1 MFILVLLFYLLE
13 KIIKLVTNSKNFF
26 IYIILI
32 LLFYS
37 SSANSLSNNVIV
49 TIDNIIITELD
60 LKKELEFIKFINKS
74 EIDIGAEKVK
84 KEIIESLIDRKI
96 KKIEVDKA
104 KIEVTEKEINNYL
117 YNYLVNNKINDEMLN
132 NFYKMHQL
140 ENDYLK
146 NIINIDTR
154 WIIMIKQIYE
164 SRINVNL
171 TEVNE
176 QIKKETQSSEDNEK
190 LKNQIISSEKNK
202 ILNKFATTHL
212 EKSKR
217 RYLIKFL

>member
-1 MFILVLLFYLLE
+1 
-13 KIIKLVTNSKNFF
+13 
-26 IYIILI
+26 
-32 LLFYS
+32 
-37 SSANSLSNNVIV
+37 LSNNVIV

-104 KIEVTEKEINNYL
+104 KIEVTEKEINNYV
-117 YNYLVNNKINDEMLN
+117 YNYLVNNKINYEMLN
-132 NFYKMHQL
+132 NFYKIHQL

-176 QIKKETQSSEDNEK
+176 QIKKETKSSEDNEK

>member
-1 MFILVLLFYLLE
+1 VFILVLLFYLLE

-32 LLFYS
+32 LLFCS